1 VLRVACVAWAR
12 RYELAVRH
20 LGSDDGK
27 HDSEALV
34 EPLLRLGKAYLE
46 NGQFDTA
53 VGFLQ
58 VRAWLLNTI
67 M

>member
-1 VLRVACVAWAR
+1 M
-12 RYELAVRH
+12 
-20 LGSDDGK
+20 
-27 HDSEALV
+27 